1 MHTKFVAD
9 ERGNVGK
16 DVFAR
21 VYSAPNRAKLYQCIV
36 DDNRLVACLAGSF
49 GAQISV
55 CNPLDCA
62 ENVAVYAAILAADLE
77 HFSQLRVRKHTTF
90 IFARARGWQAL
101 IGGKRWQTIPKYA
114 QKRFGM
120 QINTTYPKN
129 VKSKNI
135 KYMNKNY
142 QNYQLT
148 IDGIPIQEIDNGNEY
163 AALVLLHKSL
173 NKYLENLDSSL
184 CEKEV
189 VIKADEE
196 VIESFKI
203 EYDFNKNKWAPKQE
217 NTGS

>member
-21 VYSAPNRAKLYQCIV
+21 VYSAPNCAKLYQRIV

-77 HFSQLRVRKHTTF
+77 HFSQLRVREHTTF
-90 IFARARGWQAL
+90 IFARASLWQAL

-114 QKRFGM
+114 QK
-120 QINTTYPKN
+120 K
-129 VKSKNI
+129 
-135 KYMNKNY
+135 
-142 QNYQLT
+142 LT
-148 IDGIPIQEIDNGNEY
+148 
-163 AALVLLHKSL
+163 
-173 NKYLENLDSSL
+173 
-184 CEKEV
+184 C
-189 VIKADEE
+189 
-196 VIESFKI
+196 
-203 EYDFNKNKWAPKQE
+203 
-217 NTGS
+217 T

>member
-77 HFSQLRVRKHTTF
+77 HFSQFRVREHTTF
-90 IFARARGWQAL
+90 IFARARRRQAL
-101 IGGKRWQTIPKYA
+101 RMEIYGRDWKFMI
-114 QKRFGM
+114 
-120 QINTTYPKN
+120 
-129 VKSKNI
+129 
-135 KYMNKNY
+135 
-142 QNYQLT
+142 QL
-148 IDGIPIQEIDNGNEY
+148 
-163 AALVLLHKSL
+163 
-173 NKYLENLDSSL
+173 
-184 CEKEV
+184 
-189 VIKADEE
+189 
-196 VIESFKI
+196 
-203 EYDFNKNKWAPKQE
+203 
-217 NTGS
+217 

>member
-1 MHTKFVAD
+1 
-9 ERGNVGK
+9 
-16 DVFAR
+16 
-21 VYSAPNRAKLYQCIV
+21 
-36 DDNRLVACLAGSF
+36 
-49 GAQISV
+49 
-55 CNPLDCA
+55 
-62 ENVAVYAAILAADLE
+62 
-77 HFSQLRVRKHTTF
+77 
-90 IFARARGWQAL
+90 
-101 IGGKRWQTIPKYA
+101 
-114 QKRFGM
+114 
-120 QINTTYPKN
+120 
-129 VKSKNI
+129 
-135 KYMNKNY
+135 MNKNY